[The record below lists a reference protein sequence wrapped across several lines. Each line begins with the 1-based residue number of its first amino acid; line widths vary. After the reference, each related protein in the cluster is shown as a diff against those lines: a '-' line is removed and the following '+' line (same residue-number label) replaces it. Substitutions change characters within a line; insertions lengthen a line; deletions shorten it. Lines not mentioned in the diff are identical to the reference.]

1 VIEQKVDLSLLEGF
15 RINLREHSA
24 VMYDNF
30 ISNILKS
37 SNQYSFLSY
46 HKMERLRRTP
56 MPVYDIPAGANY
68 TGGVYIAP
76 GSKLCKINFEIDSV
90 QVNYFRKQLS
100 IW

>member
-1 VIEQKVDLSLLEGF
+1 
-15 RINLREHSA
+15 
-24 VMYDNF
+24 
-30 ISNILKS
+30 
-37 SNQYSFLSY
+37 
-46 HKMERLRRTP
+46 